1 MNLITFTLAL
11 MFGYVVG
18 FVFDDHPLALMLGT
32 LACGLCGM
40 VAWSLVS

>member
-1 MNLITFTLAL
+1 MASML
-11 MFGYVVG
+11 GYVVG